1 MRSPTAAP
9 PEATDAAGPPMKVT
23 ILGCGASPGVPRI
36 DGTWGDCD
44 PAEPRNR
51 RSRGSILV
59 EEDGTRLL
67 VDTSPDLRQQF
78 LDNGITEIDA
88 ILWTHDHA
96 DQTHGI
102 DDIRFLAY
110 AARRQIP
117 AYGDAFTLER
127 LNRKFGYCFHKSG
140 DGYPPIIETRLIDG
154 PFGVGGVDIVPIRQQ
169 HGRIQS
175 LGFRIGD
182 FAYSNDVSALDDEA
196 FAALAGIR
204 LWVVDALRY
213 EPHPSHSHLAQTL
226 DWIARVRPE
235 RAVLTNMNI
244 ELDYRRLLAELPA
257 GVEPGHDGMVLE
269 C

>member
-1 MRSPTAAP
+1 
-9 PEATDAAGPPMKVT
+9 MKVT

-36 DGTWGDCD
+36 DGSWGDCD
-44 PAEPRNR
+44 PAEPKNR

-59 EEDGTRLL
+59 ETDTTRLL

-78 LDNGITEIDA
+78 ISNGITEIDA
-88 ILWTHDHA
+88 ILWSHDHA

-117 AYGDAFTLER
+117 AYGDRFTLDR
-127 LNRKFGYCFHKSG
+127 LERKFGYCFHKSS
-140 DGYPPIIETRLIDG
+140 DGYPPIIETSLIDG
-154 PFGVGGVDIVPIRQQ
+154 PFRVGDIDVQPIQQQ
-169 HGRIQS
+169 HGRIHS
-175 LGFRIGD
+175 LGFRFGD
-182 FAYSNDVSALDDEA
+182 FAYSNDVSSLDDEA

-213 EPHPSHSHLAQTL
+213 LPHPSHSHLDQTL
-226 DWIARVRPE
+226 AWIARVRPE

-244 ELDYRRLLAELPA
+244 ELDYNRLRAELPA
-257 GVEPGHDGMVLE
+257 GVEPGYDGMVLE